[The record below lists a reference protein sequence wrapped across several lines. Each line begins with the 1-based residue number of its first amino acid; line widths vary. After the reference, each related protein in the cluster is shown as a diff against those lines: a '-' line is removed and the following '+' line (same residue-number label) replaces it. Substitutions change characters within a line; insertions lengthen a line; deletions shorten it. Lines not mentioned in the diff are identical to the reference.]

1 MIDPTTIFAF
11 SDELQKLAAGSAPL
25 SSGVKAGLAATGLG
39 GVILGSKGK
48 DVMQDAREGRELRMG
63 REAQQKMRIKAIK
76 KGQY

>member
-1 MIDPTTIFAF
+1 MIHPVTISAF
-11 SDELQKLAAGSAPL
+11 SDELHKLASSAPL

-39 GVILGSKGK
+39 GIIIGAKGK
-48 DVMQDAREGRELRMG
+48 DVLQDAREGRELRMG